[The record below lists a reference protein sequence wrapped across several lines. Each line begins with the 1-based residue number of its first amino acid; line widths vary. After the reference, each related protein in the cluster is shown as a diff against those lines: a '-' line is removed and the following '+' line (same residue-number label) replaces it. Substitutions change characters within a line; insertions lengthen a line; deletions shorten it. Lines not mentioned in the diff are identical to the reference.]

1 MFFTWL
7 SLIQK
12 NSKRSYE
19 MRKKGW
25 AFQKVIILIIVERE
39 VADDNFVYC
48 TFLGVSITYDRN
60 GDITGRLLVL
70 LILFA
75 LFMTL
80 MSRVRGIKSP
90 ISMDTFVSKTNSMV
104 YYVNIESL

>member
-1 MFFTWL
+1 MAVADPEKFEEKL
-7 SLIQK
+7 RDAE
-12 NSKRSYE
+12 KRLGVSE
-19 MRKKGW
+19 GDNIDHCM
-25 AFQKVIILIIVERE
+25 IERE